1 MTATRFS
8 DADMMTGYKTKMKDR
23 TKMREYTKTEERKFQ
38 LVKGMC
44 KFS

>member
-1 MTATRFS
+1 MTARRLS
-8 DADMMTGYKTKMKDR
+8 DANMMTDYKTKMQDY
-23 TKMREYTKTEERKFQ
+23 TKMREYTKTPERKLQ